1 MDVKDPE
8 ELEEERGPLG
18 PPALGQPP
26 MPPDAETPEETE
38 EPVEQPSP
46 TPQLIRSTKPAAVE
60 PPVEEEPDEE
70 DELNEHV
77 DDPGDPD
84 GVHAAEEEQRW
95 REEHPLPPVTP
106 GGAAKRRHPLIKVL
120 IILIVIIAAAFG
132 AYWFGGHEGSTPA
145 KKTGTQHAQTGTP
158 NHPLVPAETLTKHY
172 DSTIYTLSFD
182 YPATWAVSDTTTKLT
197 VTSPAMQLSAI
208 GGKKVDAHI
217 VVTVQNQQASIPGF
231 PASGAL
237 ATLASD
243 KLTYKQPTSIQ
254 RAQTYLSYL
263 GYSTTNGLDVL
274 YITGDS
280 GYQQGQQVPMSD
292 VVKGNPLISV
302 TFETCASSGCSTG
315 TPVPQTLL
323 ASSWLATQAS
333 KDVTSLLESI
343 QLN

>member
-8 ELEEERGPLG
+8 ELQEERGPLG
-18 PPALGQPP
+18 PPALGRPP
-26 MPPDAETPEETE
+26 MPPDSETPEETE
-38 EPVEQPSP
+38 EPLEQPGP
-46 TPQLIRSTKPAAVE
+46 ATPQLIRSTKPATVE
-60 PPVEEEPDEE
+60 TATEEVSDEE

-84 GVHAAEEEQRW
+84 GVHAAEEERRW
-95 REEHPLPPVTP
+95 REEHPVPPVIP
-106 GGAAKRRHPLIKVL
+106 GTTRRKRRWPKVL
-120 IILIVIIAAAFG
+120 IILVLVAAAAVG
-132 AYWFGGHEGSTPA
+132 AYWFGSSKGSAPA
-145 KKTGTQHAQTGTP
+145 KEAATKNSHTGTP

-197 VTSPAMQLSAI
+197 VTSPAMQLSTI
-208 GGKKVDAHI
+208 GGKKVEAHI

-231 PASGAL
+231 PANGAL

-243 KLTYKQPTSIQ
+243 KLTYKQPTSVQ

-263 GYSTTNGLDVL
+263 GYSTTNGLDAL

-292 VVKGNPLISV
+292 VIKGNPLISV
-302 TFETCASSGCSTG
+302 MFETCATDCTSG
-315 TPVPQTLL
+315 TPAPQTLL
-323 ASSWLATQAS
+323 ASSWQATQAS